1 MSTPS
6 ALKAWALAARP
17 KTLAAG
23 VVPVLVGT
31 AVAWREGSVHWGAA
45 TAAAVCSIL
54 IQIATNLANDYFDAK
69 KGADTED
76 RLGPERAVQKGWIS
90 PGAMLVGTAIALVLA
105 FLLGLYLIALGGP
118 VIAVIGV
125 VSLVAAVA
133 YTGGPYPL
141 AYVGLGDLFVFLF
154 FGLAAVVGTT
164 WVQTLSAPPA
174 AWIGGPPQ
182 DARDRHTRGQQPP
195 RSHHGCGRRQ
205 AHPRGSLRTK
215 IRPCRACIHDPH
227 ALPSGRC
234 GIHRG
239 ARPDGLGG
247 LQSPLPTPGHSR
259 DSCCHHQ
266 RRTRPKSSPR
276 WGGAAGG
283 LLWPRTGRREC
294 PVIQVFPFELALKKP
309 FVTAKGTTTHRRGV
323 LVRNTVGDFMGW
335 GEGTPMPGLSRVTP
349 EDLYD
354 ELRPLHGME
363 GVCLDDLQSVQ
374 HYVDARVS
382 SAPAKHALSAAILD
396 TMAQHRGVS
405 LARLLH
411 TEVRRDV
418 PISHLYEDD
427 DRLFHA
433 TMLGTQTVKIKVGIA
448 R

>member
-1 MSTPS
+1 M
-6 ALKAWALAARP
+6 
-17 KTLAAG
+17 
-23 VVPVLVGT
+23 
-31 AVAWREGSVHWGAA
+31 
-45 TAAAVCSIL
+45 
-54 IQIATNLANDYFDAK
+54 
-69 KGADTED
+69 
-76 RLGPERAVQKGWIS
+76 
-90 PGAMLVGTAIALVLA
+90 
-105 FLLGLYLIALGGP
+105 
-118 VIAVIGV
+118 
-125 VSLVAAVA
+125 
-133 YTGGPYPL
+133 
-141 AYVGLGDLFVFLF
+141 
-154 FGLAAVVGTT
+154 
-164 WVQTLSAPPA
+164 
-174 AWIGGPPQ
+174 
-182 DARDRHTRGQQPP
+182 
-195 RSHHGCGRRQ
+195 
-205 AHPRGSLRTK
+205 
-215 IRPCRACIHDPH
+215 
-227 ALPSGRC
+227 
-234 GIHRG
+234 
-239 ARPDGLGG
+239 
-247 LQSPLPTPGHSR
+247 
-259 DSCCHHQ
+259 
-266 RRTRPKSSPR
+266 
-276 WGGAAGG
+276 
-283 LLWPRTGRREC
+283 
-294 PVIQVFPFELALKKP
+294 IQVFPFELALKKP

-448 R
+448 SLSEEVARVSAVREIVGPSVHLRLDANGAWSRPEAEEAIAAFARLGVRTIEDPVNPTDFAAMASLRHRGIDIAADEGVSSVDRLAEIIAEGAADVAVFKPMRLGSLLTCMGMMNMASNAGLEGFLTTTIDGAVGRMTALHLAAASPLKHLRACGLNTAGWLAEDNGETPEMSGSHVDTPEGLGLGLRIRS

>member
-1 MSTPS
+1 M
-6 ALKAWALAARP
+6 
-17 KTLAAG
+17 
-23 VVPVLVGT
+23 
-31 AVAWREGSVHWGAA
+31 
-45 TAAAVCSIL
+45 
-54 IQIATNLANDYFDAK
+54 
-69 KGADTED
+69 
-76 RLGPERAVQKGWIS
+76 
-90 PGAMLVGTAIALVLA
+90 
-105 FLLGLYLIALGGP
+105 
-118 VIAVIGV
+118 
-125 VSLVAAVA
+125 
-133 YTGGPYPL
+133 
-141 AYVGLGDLFVFLF
+141 
-154 FGLAAVVGTT
+154 
-164 WVQTLSAPPA
+164 
-174 AWIGGPPQ
+174 
-182 DARDRHTRGQQPP
+182 
-195 RSHHGCGRRQ
+195 
-205 AHPRGSLRTK
+205 
-215 IRPCRACIHDPH
+215 
-227 ALPSGRC
+227 
-234 GIHRG
+234 
-239 ARPDGLGG
+239 
-247 LQSPLPTPGHSR
+247 
-259 DSCCHHQ
+259 
-266 RRTRPKSSPR
+266 
-276 WGGAAGG
+276 
-283 LLWPRTGRREC
+283 
-294 PVIQVFPFELALKKP
+294 IQVFPFELALKKP

-448 R
+448 SLSEEVARVSAVREIVGPSVHLRLDANGAVPGGGGHRGVRTPRRADHRGPRESDRLRGHGEPAPSGHRYRGR